1 MSGWGQ
7 VLNTDPDYVLDISR
21 PPRRPHSQRATSC
34 RNPGSER
41 SPCWPGCIA
50 VDVRPAGAVW
60 VGTDVERYLGLVE
73 SNVHIGV
80 SDQFPDGVEDAV
92 GAAEKLKQRRGFGG
106 PLPVEV
112 VTGVSPW
119 RGALVRS

>member
-1 MSGWGQ
+1 VSVSWS
-7 VLNTDPDYVLDISR
+7 VSNSPASSVKV
-21 PPRRPHSQRATSC
+21 
-34 RNPGSER
+34 PGV
-41 SPCWPGCIA
+41 CWPGCIA

-112 VTGVSPW
+112 VTGVSPGGGRW
-119 RGALVRS
+119 